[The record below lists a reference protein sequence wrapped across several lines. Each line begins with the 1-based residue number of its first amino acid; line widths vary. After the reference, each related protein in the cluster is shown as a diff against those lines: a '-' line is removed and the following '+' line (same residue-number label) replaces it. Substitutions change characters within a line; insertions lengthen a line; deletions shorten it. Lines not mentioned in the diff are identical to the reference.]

1 MTEDR
6 TEPAVS
12 PVPEGAPDN
21 PFLRLRTRT
30 LIPWTIV
37 GGLALVVAIIITSVA
52 GPMESTDAA
61 IQNVVVG
68 LALYGLLAS
77 WIAWACRR
85 AGVDL
90 RRLVGRV
97 PAEYDWRPVAGLLA
111 TTLVFSLGSAFV
123 VAYGLSHLAPE
134 FLESLL
140 TMQDLGGDSLTAGI
154 AWVILA
160 TTIVPVTEEV
170 LFRGVLV
177 SRWGAKWGIG
187 IGITVSAVVFG
198 SLHAIGLVGATAF
211 GFVAAVLYFRSRTL
225 LIPMAFHALN
235 NLVATLPGVL
245 PVWGEPLT
253 LAAEIEEIRAMVLPG
268 LAMMAAT
275 LPILVWYVRRHWPPR
290 DAELPYMQE

>member
-1 MTEDR
+1 MG
-6 TEPAVS
+6 
-12 PVPEGAPDN
+12 PELPHDPGNAPEN
-21 PFLRLRTRT
+21 PFLKFRSRT

-37 GGLALVVAIIITSVA
+37 GGLVLVVAIIIVSSA
-52 GPMESTDAA
+52 GPMASMDSA
-61 IQNVVVG
+61 IQNFVVG

-77 WIAWACRR
+77 WIVWACRR
-85 AGVDL
+85 GGVDL

-97 PAEYDWRPVAGLLA
+97 PAGYGWWPVVGLLA

-154 AWVILA
+154 AWIILA
-160 TTIVPVTEEV
+160 TTVVPVTEEV

-177 SRWGAKWGIG
+177 SRWGVKWGIG
-187 IGITVSAVVFG
+187 TGIIVSAVVFG

-211 GFVAAVLYFRSRTL
+211 GFVAAVLYFQSRTL
-225 LIPMAFHALN
+225 LVPMAFHALN

-245 PVWGEPLT
+245 PMWDEPLT
-253 LAAEIEEIRAMVLPG
+253 LAAEIEEIQGMAFPG
-268 LAMMAAT
+268 LAMMAVT
-275 LPILVWYVRRHWPPR
+275 LPVLVWYIRRNWPSR
-290 DAELPYMQE
+290 DAEIPYMRE

>member
-1 MTEDR
+1 MGPELSHD
-6 TEPAVS
+6 PAEA
-12 PVPEGAPDN
+12 PEN
-21 PFLRLRTRT
+21 PFLKLRSRT

-37 GGLALVVAIIITSVA
+37 GGIVLVVAAIIASRA
-52 GPMESTDAA
+52 GPMDSA
-61 IQNVVVG
+61 IQNFVVG

-77 WIAWACRR
+77 WVVWACRR
-85 AGVDL
+85 AGADL

-97 PAEYDWRPVAGLLA
+97 PAGYNWWPVVGLLA
-111 TTLVFSLGSAFV
+111 TTLVFSLGSVFV

-154 AWVILA
+154 AWIILA

-177 SRWGAKWGIG
+177 SRWGVKWGIG
-187 IGITVSAVVFG
+187 TGIIVSAVAFG

-211 GFVAAVLYFRSRTL
+211 GFVAAVLYLQSRTL
-225 LIPMAFHALN
+225 LVPMAFHALN

-245 PVWGEPLT
+245 PMWDEQLT
-253 LAAEIEEIRAMVLPG
+253 LAAEIEEIQAMVFPG
-268 LAMMAAT
+268 LAMMAVT
-275 LPILVWYVRRHWPPR
+275 LPVLVWYIRRNWPSR
-290 DAELPYMQE
+290 DAEIPYMRE